1 MRNLTP
7 NDYGPP
13 PPLPQICRLLVRK
26 RQNIAHQHSL
36 SPIWPLKRQSR
47 LIAEHYTP
55 PVSQSKPIWCMGTQ
69 PLHAALTS
77 PGCKV
82 RAHVRTAWTLI
93 ELSQAI
99 SDCPWTH
106 TTAMCS
112 LGGLFNLLRRCT
124 RRIRLSWRC
133 VGTRGRPLLGRSV
146 NLPVALRRW
155 TKRYIVDSCT
165 PNCCATSRCDR
176 PCKIRA
182 IALPLSS
189 CDKRTISLNKLKQQ
203 TFCATDTNGTK
214 VRFGNVLKSL
224 PRDTTRAAR
233 I

>member
-1 MRNLTP
+1 MRRWRRLGVRF
-7 NDYGPP
+7 GPT
-13 PPLPQICRLLVRK
+13 LGRRGRKSNSRK
-26 RQNIAHQHSL
+26 RFLTVLGHTRRPCVPITSL
-36 SPIWPLKRQSR
+36 
-47 LIAEHYTP
+47 
-55 PVSQSKPIWCMGTQ
+55 
-69 PLHAALTS
+69 
-77 PGCKV
+77 
-82 RAHVRTAWTLI
+82 
-93 ELSQAI
+93 AI
-99 SDCPWTH
+99 SV
-106 TTAMCS
+106 AV
-112 LGGLFNLLRRCT
+112 LNLLRRCT

-133 VGTRGRPLLGRSV
+133 VVTRGRPLLGRSV

-155 TKRYIVDSCT
+155 TNCDIVASCT

-176 PCKIRA
+176 PYKIRA

-189 CDKRTISLNKLKQQ
+189 FDKRTISLNKLKQQ